1 MSDPMKRHTIA
12 LLACAVAA
20 ASFPA
25 AGQPREPDIEARILA
40 EINRARTDPAAY
52 AEELRRYRALF
63 DGLVVRVPGNEVALR
78 TREGVAAVDDA
89 IRFLAAQ
96 QPRPA
101 LTEAPL
107 LARAA
112 AEHVADQG
120 PRGLEGHVG
129 ADGRN
134 SRARIIR
141 QGGTARAATAEVI
154 AYGRSDAA
162 AVVRQLIVDDGV
174 EGRGHRTILFNPYL
188 SAGVACGDHAVH
200 RHVCVVDLSSRPDGR

>member
-1 MSDPMKRHTIA
+1 MRRHAIA
-12 LLACAVAA
+12 SLVCALAATSA
-20 ASFPA
+20 PA
-25 AGQPREPDIEARILA
+25 AGQPREPDIESRILA
-40 EINRARTDPAAY
+40 EINRARADPPAY

-63 DGLVVRVPGNEVALR
+63 DGLVVRVPGSEIGLR

-96 QPRPA
+96 PPRPA
-101 LTEAPL
+101 LAEAPL

-129 ADGRN
+129 TDGKN
-134 SRARIIR
+134 ARDRIRR
-141 QGGTARAATAEVI
+141 QGGGARAATAEVI
-154 AYGRSDAA
+154 AYGRTDAA

-174 EGRGHRTILFNPYL
+174 AGRGHRIILFNPYR
-188 SAGVACGDHAVH
+188 SAGAACGDHAVH
-200 RHVCVVDLSSRPDGR
+200 RFVCVVDFSTSADGR